1 MLTMKKLRFL
11 LPANSHQL
19 CVSLMSVNLRH
30 RSYTHHQRTISHA
43 WPTNLDELVIVLQ
56 YMINNEIQL
65 KQFQQK
71 YSKKALNIDFVS

>member
-19 CVSLMSVNLRH
+19 CVSLMSVNIVP
-30 RSYTHHQRTISHA
+30 THHQRIISHA

-65 KQFQQK
+65 KQFPQK